1 MENVKRLF
9 DIPRHQLKM
18 FPKADMLTSK
28 VGGKWVPWSTAQVVE
43 ASETLSLGLLEW
55 GIEKGDKIAM
65 ISNNRPEWNI
75 TDLAILQIGAVDVP
89 VYPTASENDYKF
101 IFNDA
106 EVKICFVSGKEL
118 YDKVMLIKDQ
128 VPSLKEIYAY
138 DHIPGVK
145 SWTDI
150 LDLGKKA
157 GESTKMKMNTL
168 MSSTTEDDLATMIYT
183 SGTTGVPKGVMLS
196 HKNLVSNALACIP
209 RLPVDSKG
217 ISLSFLPICH
227 VYERMLHYLYMIT
240 GVSIYFAES
249 IDTLGDNLKEVKP
262 NVFVA
267 VPRVLEKVYD
277 KILAKGSEQKG
288 IKKKIFFW
296 ALELGLKYEPNGRNG
311 WWYGVKLSIA
321 RKLVFKK
328 WQEAVGGNV
337 QAIASGGAALQPRL
351 ARVFL
356 AANIPIMEGYGLTE
370 TSPVIAVNCEKND
383 GIRIGTVGRV
393 LENVQVKIAEDGEIC
408 CKGPSLMMGY
418 YKRPDLT
425 AEVIDADGWFHTGDI
440 GEWVDKEFLRIT
452 DRKKEIFKTSGG
464 KYVAPQPMENK
475 FKESRFVEQIMVIG
489 EGKNFP
495 AALVVPCFPVIKEWG
510 VRHGINFS
518 TNLEM
523 ATSEKV
529 KARIMEDINEY
540 NKAFGNWEQVKKI
553 ELLPEEFTILSGE
566 MTPTLKL
573 KRKYILEKY
582 KDIVARIYGE

>member
-1 MENVKRLF
+1 
-9 DIPRHQLKM
+9 
-18 FPKADMLTSK
+18 
-28 VGGKWVPWSTAQVVE
+28 
-43 ASETLSLGLLEW
+43 
-55 GIEKGDKIAM
+55 
-65 ISNNRPEWNI
+65 
-75 TDLAILQIGAVDVP
+75 
-89 VYPTASENDYKF
+89 
-101 IFNDA
+101 
-106 EVKICFVSGKEL
+106 
-118 YDKVMLIKDQ
+118 
-128 VPSLKEIYAY
+128 
-138 DHIPGVK
+138 
-145 SWTDI
+145 
-150 LDLGKKA
+150 
-157 GESTKMKMNTL
+157 
-168 MSSTTEDDLATMIYT
+168 
-183 SGTTGVPKGVMLS
+183 
-196 HKNLVSNALACIP
+196 
-209 RLPVDSKG
+209 
-217 ISLSFLPICH
+217 
-227 VYERMLHYLYMIT
+227 
-240 GVSIYFAES
+240 
-249 IDTLGDNLKEVKP
+249 
-262 NVFVA
+262 
-267 VPRVLEKVYD
+267 LEKVYD

-383 GIRIGTVGRV
+383 GVRIGTVGRV

-475 FKESRFVEQIMVIG
+475 FKESRFIEQIMVIG

-510 VRHGINFS
+510 VRHGITFS
-518 TNLEM
+518 SNQEM
-523 ATSEKV
+523 ASSEKV

-573 KRKYILEKY
+573 KRKFILEKY